1 MWKNPIDLKLFA
13 CLLDLRDRFEKM
25 VKSLWYTNVAFD
37 GKLRQMCEHCICKHS
52 TCFNNFKE
60 AKSNNVAI
68 CFAFTNVLR
77 VETKVAE
84 WSKASRYPQWCWFRY
99 FWSPAM
105 LYQRC
110 WCKCSVAV
118 VYRAG
123 QPSRI
128 VLPDSLWQP
137 LNSFIATCIQLRLI
151 FLSSYQKLDKLNKSA
166 SPLRKSRN
174 CSSQKSKSTR
184 TVPPLKID

>member
-1 MWKNPIDLKLFA
+1 MPAYWIYVIGLRKWWNFYDTLMWPLMGNYAKCVNIAFA
-13 CLLDLRDRFEKM
+13 STQHVTITSKRRNLTMWPFALHLLMF
-25 VKSLWYTNVAFD
+25 W
-37 GKLRQMCEHCICKHS
+37 GLRQK
-52 TCFNNFKE
+52 F
-60 AKSNNVAI
+60 
-68 CFAFTNVLR
+68 L
-77 VETKVAE
+77 AE
-84 WSKASRYPQWCWFRY
+84 WSKASRYPQWCWIRY

-105 LYQRC
+105 LYQRY

-151 FLSSYQKLDKLNKSA
+151 FWSSATVSVLLCLAFATY
-166 SPLRKSRN
+166 RVFF
-174 CSSQKSKSTR
+174 
-184 TVPPLKID
+184 TVPR

>member
-1 MWKNPIDLKLFA
+1 MWKNPINLKCCA
-13 CLLDLRDRFEKM
+13 CLLDLRDRFEKI
-25 VKSLWYTNVAFD
+25 VKFLWYANVAFD

-84 WSKASRYPQWCWFRY
+84 WSKASRYPQWCWTRY

-137 LNSFIATCIQLRLI
+137 LNSFIA
-151 FLSSYQKLDKLNKSA
+151 F
-166 SPLRKSRN
+166 N
-174 CSSQKSKSTR
+174 CSWFFDQLLQS
-184 TVPPLKID
+184 VFCFALPLPLTGCFLLFRAKNLIN

>member
-1 MWKNPIDLKLFA
+1 MPAYWIYVIGLRKWWTFYDTLMWPLMGNYAKCVNIAFA
-13 CLLDLRDRFEKM
+13 STQHVTITSKRRNLTMWPFALHLLMF
-25 VKSLWYTNVAFD
+25 W
-37 GKLRQMCEHCICKHS
+37 GLRQK
-52 TCFNNFKE
+52 F
-60 AKSNNVAI
+60 
-68 CFAFTNVLR
+68 L
-77 VETKVAE
+77 AE
-84 WSKASRYPQWCWFRY
+84 WSKASRYPQWCWIRY

-137 LNSFIATCIQLRLI
+137 LNSFIA
-151 FLSSYQKLDKLNKSA
+151 F
-166 SPLRKSRN
+166 N
-174 CSSQKSKSTR
+174 CSWFFDQLLQSVFCFVTYLSALKITSQ
-184 TVPPLKID
+184 PLKEISELFLPKND